1 VSILVDGKIE
11 KRKVEIGINNK
22 VQAQVLSGL
31 NEGDQVILGQSS
43 IKEVRTRSAL
53 QLSGKQPGGGR
64 RP

>member
-53 QLSGKQPGGGR
+53 QLNDKQPGGGR